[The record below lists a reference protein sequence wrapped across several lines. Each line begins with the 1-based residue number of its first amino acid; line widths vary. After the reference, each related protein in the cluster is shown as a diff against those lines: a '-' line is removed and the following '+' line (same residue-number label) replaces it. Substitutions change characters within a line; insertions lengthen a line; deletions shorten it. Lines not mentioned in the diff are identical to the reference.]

1 MATHTF
7 NSGIK
12 MLLLQIW
19 STNMSYRYDIQI
31 SICKYNILRLWV
43 EEFEMAD
50 NKGIL
55 QDFAEDL

>member
-1 MATHTF
+1 
-7 NSGIK
+7 

-19 STNMSYRYDIQI
+19 STNMSYCYDIQI